1 MTTVV
6 RMPKLSYQM
15 DQGTIIR
22 WHKEEGD
29 PVKKGEILLEL
40 ETDKAVF
47 EFESPEAG
55 VLRKVLG
62 EPNTQI
68 PVQQAIAVLTET
80 ANEALDLESL
90 DLKAPALGPA
100 PSPST
105 QAPATAALAPGPK
118 GKKGAPRSSPASRR
132 LARELGLD
140 LSQVTGTGPG
150 GRIIEADVRAAA
162 EGKTGASSAGEPL
175 NSRNLAIA
183 RRMVESKTTIPHFY
197 VSVDLDLTDTV
208 GWRADLPQDQRPTL
222 SDILLKG
229 LALSLSD
236 FPDLNSTFESDGII
250 RHSQINLG
258 LAVGLDEGLLVPV
271 FSQVDQMSL
280 KQIAQERSSSIE
292 AARQGKMRSS
302 NPATFTLSN
311 LGMFGVRA
319 FSAIITPPEAAALAV
334 GALVD
339 EPRVI
344 DGEIQIRKILTA
356 TLSADHRL
364 VDGLYA
370 ARFLSDL
377 RSRVEDVETVKA
389 WID

>member
-1 MTTVV
+1 MATVV

-15 DQGTIIR
+15 DQGTIVR

-29 PVKKGEILLEL
+29 PVKKGEVLLEL

-62 EPNTQI
+62 EPDTPI

-80 ANEALDLESL
+80 ADEALDLESL
-90 DLKAPALGPA
+90 DLKAPEAGPVA
-100 PSPST
+100 GPSAS
-105 QAPATAALAPGPK
+105 APATPAPAPGPR
-118 GKKGAPRSSPASRR
+118 GRKGAPRSSPASRR
-132 LARELGLD
+132 LARELGVD

-150 GRIIEADVRAAA
+150 GRIVEADVKVAA
-162 EGKTGASSAGEPL
+162 EGKAAQPSSAGEPL
-175 NSRNLAIA
+175 SRRNLAIA

-197 VSVDLDLTDTV
+197 VSVDLDLTNTES
-208 GWRADLPQDQRPTL
+208 WRAGLPQEERPTL

-229 LALSLSD
+229 LAHSLSD
-236 FPDLNSTFESDGII
+236 FPDLNSSFESDRIV
-250 RHSQINLG
+250 HHTQINLG

-292 AARQGKMRSS
+292 ATRQGKMRSS
-302 NPATFTLSN
+302 SPATFTLSN

-364 VDGLYA
+364 IDGLYA

-377 RSRVEDVETVKA
+377 RSRVEDVEAIKA
-389 WID
+389 WL

>member
-1 MTTVV
+1 MATVV

-15 DQGTIIR
+15 DQGTIVR

-29 PVKKGEILLEL
+29 TVKKGEILLEL

-80 ANEALDLESL
+80 ADEALDLESL
-90 DLKAPALGPA
+90 DLKAPVLGPA

-105 QAPATAALAPGPK
+105 QAPVTAAAPAPGPK
-118 GKKGAPRSSPASRR
+118 GRKGAPRSSPASRR

-150 GRIIEADVRAAA
+150 GRIVEADVRAAA

-175 NSRNLAIA
+175 SSRNLAIA

-236 FPDLNSTFESDGII
+236 FPDLNSTFEGDGII

-302 NPATFTLSN
+302 SPATFTLSN

-389 WID
+389 WL

>member
-162 EGKTGASSAGEPL
+162 EGKAGASSAGEPL

>member
-1 MTTVV
+1 MATVV

-15 DQGTIIR
+15 DQGTIVR

-80 ANEALDLESL
+80 ADEALDLESL

-118 GKKGAPRSSPASRR
+118 GKKGALRSSPASRR

-140 LSQVTGTGPG
+140 LSQVKGTGPG
-150 GRIIEADVRAAA
+150 GRIVEADVRAAA

-175 NSRNLAIA
+175 SSRNLAIA

-208 GWRADLPQDQRPTL
+208 GWRAELPQDQRPTL

-302 NPATFTLSN
+302 SPATFTLSN

-389 WID
+389 WL